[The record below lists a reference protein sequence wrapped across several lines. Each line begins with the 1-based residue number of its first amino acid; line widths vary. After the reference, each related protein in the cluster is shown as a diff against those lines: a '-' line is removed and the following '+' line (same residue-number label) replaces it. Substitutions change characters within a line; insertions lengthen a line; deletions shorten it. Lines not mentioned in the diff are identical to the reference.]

1 MSTPKSCRGHLLHM
15 TGLAISLAASPGIAQ
30 ADMGAVATKTIP
42 YYASLGDADQNV
54 VSGEFHRGDG
64 FCIARGIASG
74 DKSLMVIKMEGGRT
88 VYAQSFLGTFNS
100 SSSVRCSRE
109 LDPDL
114 VAENKKRVAERNATL
129 DVGSDANKTTDPQGL
144 SQIADIAEFSRA
156 NFLKHMGD
164 SNFPDYQKI
173 QADPNAA
180 RLDTK
185 LMIAHGFYTRGVWL
199 NGKIPNGQKLT
210 DDDAW
215 KTDDRRY
222 SDLQKARVWV
232 QKIFEQVKREHPDVP
247 VSGYGPRAR
256 SDPDGSVAQIV
267 IAARYIWASTP
278 TPEMY
283 QANRDAITKQQRDET
298 LKEQVSRK
306 KLALLLAERKDIGDQ
321 VCDGHGHH
329 GYVEQVH
336 ADKIQVSTE
345 GGVKQYGVVVNQ
357 WQQYQWLDYRTVYKC
372 DVAQ

>member
-1 MSTPKSCRGHLLHM
+1 MSILKDK
-15 TGLAISLAASPGIAQ
+15 Q
-30 ADMGAVATKTIP
+30 ACD
-42 YYASLGDADQNV
+42 
-54 VSGEFHRGDG
+54 
-64 FCIARGIASG
+64 
-74 DKSLMVIKMEGGRT
+74 
-88 VYAQSFLGTFNS
+88 S
-100 SSSVRCSRE
+100 SSHYDARLFVQCMQVRGYT
-109 LDPDL
+109 LAVYGPDHKRTSIDAL
-114 VAENKKRVAERNATL
+114 YPSGSGSAGRPQAQQAQQIAPLRNNPPSIAPPAAENKKRAAERSATL
-129 DVGSDANKTTDPQGL
+129 DVGSDADKTRDPQGL

-180 RLDTK
+180 SLDTK
-185 LMIAHGFYTRGVWL
+185 LTIANGFYTRGVWL

-247 VSGYGPRAR
+247 LNGYGPKAP
-256 SDPDGSVAQIV
+256 SDPDSSVARIV
-267 IAARYIWASTP
+267 IAAKNIWASTP

-298 LKEQVSRK
+298 LKEQVYRK
-306 KLALLLAERKDIGDQ
+306 KLALLLAERKDIGDE
-321 VCDGHGHH
+321 VCDGQGHH
-329 GYVEQVH
+329 GYVEKVH
-336 ADKIQVSTE
+336 GDKIQVSTE
-345 GGVKQYGVVVNQ
+345 GKVKQYGVVINQ
-357 WQQYQWLDYRTVYKC
+357 WQQYQWVDYRTVYKC
-372 DVAQ
+372 DEAE